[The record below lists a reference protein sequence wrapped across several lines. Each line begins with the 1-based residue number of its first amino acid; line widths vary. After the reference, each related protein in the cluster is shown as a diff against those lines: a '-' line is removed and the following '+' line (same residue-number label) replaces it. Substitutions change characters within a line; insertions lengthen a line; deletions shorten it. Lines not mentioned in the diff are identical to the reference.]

1 MNPQFGM
8 GMGMGMGFG
17 MPNMMQMPVMNNQL
31 MNMDADE
38 EWMKGFKMGVE
49 EVNSSGAQ
57 DEDANKPGPK
67 LNVIFKTTQ
76 GTTHTMVYTYGTTIE
91 QALEKYL
98 KRVGRPELIN
108 DNTNKIC
115 FLFNATQLKF
125 GNKTKVEVFFK
136 NINNPKVVVNDVNN
150 LIGA

>member
-1 MNPQFGM
+1 
-8 GMGMGMGFG
+8 
-17 MPNMMQMPVMNNQL
+17 
-31 MNMDADE
+31 
-38 EWMKGFKMGVE
+38 
-49 EVNSSGAQ
+49 
-57 DEDANKPGPK
+57 
-67 LNVIFKTTQ
+67 
-76 GTTHTMVYTYGTTIE
+76 MVYTYGTTIE

-98 KRVGRPELIN
+98 KKVGRPELIR

-150 LIGA
+150 LIGAWNFDYYLLNIYSFLIFKTIKKNIVFIF